1 MNGIRKER
9 FRQFFIF
16 FKGGGVLTI
25 FFLFEQLSDNQNQ
38 RKIKNERKVVHEYT
52 FLKLGQFKTNLFYL
66 SVHGKSYTK
75 PKKNSKMRNISSWS
89 FQSFLFEWQ
98 FTGSLTN

>member
-1 MNGIRKER
+1 MEFVKNGLGN
-9 FRQFFIF
+9 FF

-25 FFLFEQLSDNQNQ
+25 FFLFEQLSDNLNQ
-38 RKIKNERKVVHEYT
+38 KKIKNERKVVNNEYT
-52 FLKLGQFKTNLFYL
+52 FLKLGQFITNLFYL
-66 SVHGKSYTK
+66 SVHGKSYAK

>member
-1 MNGIRKER
+1 MEFVKNGLGN
-9 FRQFFIF
+9 FFIF

-25 FFLFEQLSDNQNQ
+25 FFLFEQLSDNLNQ
-38 RKIKNERKVVHEYT
+38 KKIKNERKVVNEDT

-66 SVHGKSYTK
+66 SVHGKSYAK